1 MEGNLSQHFAV
12 FADFAEDAVLVVK
25 ILVQTEML
33 QLEMGAGAGVAG
45 KQAVAV
51 TAIRPA
57 EVLQRFLHV
66 FQNTAL
72 VQRQLLGQLHMVAD
86 EQACCFGTV
95 AAPAQTGNNAFDDVR
110 VSASCQGFVEIE
122 GIEKIVVLDDL
133 NHGIL
138 AGTAGQNEGAVY
150 IPH

>member
-1 MEGNLSQHFAV
+1 
-12 FADFAEDAVLVVK
+12 
-25 ILVQTEML
+25 
-33 QLEMGAGAGVAG
+33 MGAGAGVAG

-51 TAIRPA
+51 TAIKLA
-57 EVLQRFLHV
+57 KILQRFLYV

-72 VQRQLLGQLHMVAD
+72 VQRQLFGQLHMVAD
-86 EQACCFGTV
+86 KQACCFGTV
-95 AAPAQTGNNAFDDVR
+95 AASAQTGNNAFDNIR

-138 AGTAGQNEGAVY
+138 AGTTGKNQCAVY

>member
-1 MEGNLSQHFAV
+1 M
-12 FADFAEDAVLVVK
+12 VK

-33 QLEMGAGAGVAG
+33 QLEIGTCAGVAG

-57 EVLQRFLHV
+57 EVLQRFLYV

-86 EQACCFGTV
+86 KQACCFRTV
-95 AAPAQTGNNAFDDVR
+95 AASAQTGDNAFDNVR
-110 VSASCQGFVEIE
+110 VSASCQCLVEIE
-122 GIEKIVVLDDL
+122 GIQKIIILDNL

-138 AGTAGQNEGAVY
+138 AGTTGKNQCAVY